1 MWKAEAPL
9 GGTVVRRRTQHQNRN
24 RKDQPPVRSGQGG
37 RGGDSGSCPAGQTHA
52 PTLAGRLC
60 GSVSNLTL
68 LQSRWQCLPEART
81 IGQFREI
88 IRQTV
93 PWGSPVQSKAY
104 KFFTPVPPPA
114 TSKMARIVPTLQM
127 GAQRGGNTPLPSQ
140 SPGSD
145 RPGFTFR
152 SVCLLIAWFHHQ
164 CVDRMD
170 IYGPGNL

>member
-1 MWKAEAPL
+1 MCEGELSTKTE
-9 GGTVVRRRTQHQNRN
+9 TERTRRL
-24 RKDQPPVRSGQGG
+24 
-37 RGGDSGSCPAGQTHA
+37 RGGGGGDKEETQVDALQGRHA

-68 LQSRWQCLPEART
+68 LQSLWQCLPEART

-104 KFFTPVPPPA
+104 KFFTPVLPPA
-114 TSKMARIVPTLQM
+114 TSEMARIVPTLQM

-140 SPGSD
+140 RPGSD
-145 RPGFTFR
+145 TPRFTFR